1 MRKFLS
7 FLLSSALIV
16 LSCIS
21 SNAHSISP
29 DLQSAL
35 ESLGPDEEI
44 PVIIILSDKID
55 VTIIKDINKS
65 LRRSRMVKEL
75 KSRAEVSQ
83 RSLKAFL
90 ESKSAK
96 KLKPLWIING
106 MAATVRAD
114 VIRELSGQ
122 PGIEDIK
129 LDAVV
134 YAPEVIYETS
144 SLPEWNID
152 MIRAPEIWNL
162 GYKGAGVVVA
172 NMDTGV
178 DLNHPDL
185 VGNWRGGTNGWFN
198 PYSDP
203 ANSLS
208 CRTPGKCTPC
218 ELQDDAPCDV
228 YGHGTG
234 TMGVIVG
241 GDAGG
246 TAIGVAP
253 DAKWIAV
260 KIFND
265 SNPPASTMS
274 IIHQGFQWLLDPD
287 GNPDTDDSPDIVNN
301 SWGLDNVNE
310 CSHDFEFDIA
320 KL

>member
-7 FLLSSALIV
+7 FLLSSAFIV

-21 SNAHSISP
+21 SNAHSIAP
-29 DLQSAL
+29 DLQSVL

-44 PVIIILSDKID
+44 PVIITLSDKVD
-55 VTIIKDINKS
+55 VTVIKDINKS
-65 LRRSRMVKEL
+65 LRRSRMIKEL
-75 KSRAEVSQ
+75 KSKADISQ
-83 RSLKAFL
+83 RPLKAFL

-162 GYKGAGVVVA
+162 GYKGTGVVVA

-178 DLNHPDL
+178 DLNHPDIMEK
-185 VGNWRGGTNGWFN
+185 WRGGEIAGTTRMK
-198 PYSDP
+198 STK
-203 ANSLS
+203 LLMMQ
-208 CRTPGKCTPC
+208 TVM
-218 ELQDDAPCDV
+218 ELRPWV
-228 YGHGTG
+228 
-234 TMGVIVG
+234 
-241 GDAGG
+241 
-246 TAIGVAP
+246 
-253 DAKWIAV
+253 
-260 KIFND
+260 
-265 SNPPASTMS
+265 
-274 IIHQGFQWLLDPD
+274 
-287 GNPDTDDSPDIVNN
+287 
-301 SWGLDNVNE
+301 
-310 CSHDFEFDIA
+310 
-320 KL
+320 